1 MPTIVIDPHMDI
13 DLPRKSDADDCYAER
28 QEVARVRVMERASGL
43 GEMIGWLQFLP
54 NEEGSHCGQ
63 YRLAW
68 DAYFPDLGDWLTERS
83 GVDNRGWSNMVAS
96 EEVWKAV
103 IARFA

>member
-54 NEEGSHCGQ
+54 DEEGGALRRVS
-63 YRLAW
+63 A
-68 DAYFPDLGDWLTERS
+68 
-83 GVDNRGWSNMVAS
+83 GVGCVLP
-96 EEVWKAV
+96 
-103 IARFA
+103 

>member
-54 NEEGSHCGQ
+54 NEEGSHFGQ

-83 GVDNRGWSNMVAS
+83 GVDNWRNMVAS